1 MSGGDGVDR
10 REQHDG
16 IDNGPGKAKCS
27 KLKQMSLFY
36 PGRSD
41 MATFAN
47 DSSHFD
53 IESDQFNGSEDN
65 SNVESEGDWFDEPQV
80 MEQAPSTPF
89 KMSEAAARAVA
100 LERPVWESPICTSGT
115 ISGSTGFSSVTQAD
129 GVNTSPEGSG
139 GGADAPLVPDQPD
152 TMWPSDTE
160 LIVVPGMNKVT
171 LTIQCPLLC
180 LVFQDAFKNLRVSLL
195 FNNAFPDAAVIPT
208 FIRMA
213 LITSAKSHNRASD
226 ILKWLLCDEVY
237 MAQMACL
244 NSVGEVWFETD
255 PNSV

>member
-1 MSGGDGVDR
+1 
-10 REQHDG
+10 
-16 IDNGPGKAKCS
+16 
-27 KLKQMSLFY
+27 
-36 PGRSD
+36 
-41 MATFAN
+41 
-47 DSSHFD
+47 
-53 IESDQFNGSEDN
+53 
-65 SNVESEGDWFDEPQV
+65 
-80 MEQAPSTPF
+80 
-89 KMSEAAARAVA
+89 
-100 LERPVWESPICTSGT
+100 
-115 ISGSTGFSSVTQAD
+115 VTQAD

-244 NSVGEVWFETD
+244 VSCMISNRMRLTLLTATCSYFPFLRGSQRLLHHNHTGCLFDHQLRIVLGKFGLKPIQTRFKPNPNHLRWFGLGKSQSV
-255 PNSV
+255 